1 MKTRE
6 KLVLTLIAIIIIA
19 SGIILALVSVPLLSF
34 RYIIDYVE
42 LMVRNPFL
50 GMLLS
55 AVLVVLALLLLIKGF
70 KRDKESKYFSQ
81 EGSGGEVRVSFSTL
95 ESLVHRVCFPRRE
108 IKNLKTKIALREGNL
123 EILIRMSVLPDT
135 NIPDLIE
142 ELQDSVKNY
151 LEEMTGFTI
160 GEVKIMVDTV
170 SEEKG

>member
-19 SGIILALVSVPLLSF
+19 SGIILALVSVPLLPF
-34 RYIIDYVE
+34 RYIIDYLE

-55 AVLVVLALLLLIKGF
+55 AVLVVLALLLLVKGF
-70 KRDKESKYFSQ
+70 KRDKDSKYFSQ

-95 ESLVHRVCFPRRE
+95 ESLVHRVCSPRRE
-108 IKNLKTKIALREGNL
+108 IKNLKTKIAPREGNL
-123 EILIRMSVLPDT
+123 EILIRMSVLSDT

-142 ELQDSVKNY
+142 ELQGSVKNY

>member
-1 MKTRE
+1 VKTRE

-19 SGIILALVSVPLLSF
+19 SGIILALVSVPLLPF

-50 GMLLS
+50 GILLS
-55 AVLVVLALLLLIKGF
+55 AFLVVLALLLLIKGF

-95 ESLVHRVCFPRRE
+95 ESLVHRVCSSRRE